1 LFPRLDSTQNDI
13 EKRGGGRNQDSHGFD
28 PGRLLLIGQK
38 SLTVAGHQ
46 HAKSAS
52 YFSVAGMRATD
63 RESLPADVAAWLL
76 SRQVRND
83 QAISCLIARIEE
95 ACCMSY

>member
-13 EKRGGGRNQDSHGFD
+13 KKRGGGREQGSRGFD
-28 PGRLLLIGQK
+28 PGRLLFIGQK
-38 SLTVAGHQ
+38 SLADAGHQ
-46 HAKSAS
+46 RAKSAF

-76 SRQVRND
+76 SRRLRND
-83 QAISCLIARIEE
+83 LAISCLIARIQG
-95 ACCMSY
+95 AFCMSY